1 MVIKRDST
9 ISIIRVLAMISII
22 AGHVF
27 AWENINTYQLL
38 SIGVEIFLF
47 VSGYLYAHKDI
58 DSILAFLK
66 ERITKLLI
74 PCWIMMCVI
83 GIVTWCIEGELES
96 GTVLVYLLN
105 LQGIPF
111 VFRGI
116 KKWPV
121 ISGGGQLWFLT
132 VIFACYIIM
141 YWAKKYRADSWVD
154 KHLLQTFIASGFVVI
169 IVTPLNIVLSYFWIY
184 FLGYFWARTDKK
196 LSMKR
201 KAFCILTGATLA
213 LGVGRFVCRT
223 ILDGTPFY
231 EVIVARVSMC
241 LLAVWIIVCVANI
254 TSLAPNTC
262 DKIANSKGWIIMDRL
277 SYPLFVTHYA
287 FLVGPFDVSQWFG
300 KSFLGLF
307 VFIIATCLSAL
318 SLDAITR
325 CIMYKGK

>member
-74 PCWIMMCVI
+74 PSWIMMCVL
-83 GIVTWCIEGELES
+83 GIATWCIEGELES

-121 ISGGGQLWFLT
+121 ISGG
-132 VIFACYIIM
+132 A
-141 YWAKKYRADSWVD
+141 A
-154 KHLLQTFIASGFVVI
+154 VVF
-169 IVTPLNIVLSYFWIY
+169 NSYF
-184 FLGYFWARTDKK
+184 
-196 LSMKR
+196 
-201 KAFCILTGATLA
+201 
-213 LGVGRFVCRT
+213 
-223 ILDGTPFY
+223 
-231 EVIVARVSMC
+231 C
-241 LLAVWIIVCVANI
+241 LLHHYVY
-254 TSLAPNTC
+254 
-262 DKIANSKGWIIMDRL
+262 R
-277 SYPLFVTHYA
+277 SYSRA
-287 FLVGPFDVSQWFG
+287 
-300 KSFLGLF
+300 
-307 VFIIATCLSAL
+307 
-318 SLDAITR
+318 
-325 CIMYKGK
+325 

>member
-74 PCWIMMCVI
+74 PSWIMMCVL
-83 GIVTWCIEGELES
+83 GIATWCIEGELES

-116 KKWPV
+116 KN
-121 ISGGGQLWFLT
+121 GQLFQGGQLWFLT

-141 YWAKKYRADSWVD
+141 YWAKSIGLTRGLINIFYR
-154 KHLLQTFIASGFVVI
+154 
-169 IVTPLNIVLSYFWIY
+169 
-184 FLGYFWARTDKK
+184 
-196 LSMKR
+196 
-201 KAFCILTGATLA
+201 
-213 LGVGRFVCRT
+213 
-223 ILDGTPFY
+223 
-231 EVIVARVSMC
+231 
-241 LLAVWIIVCVANI
+241 
-254 TSLAPNTC
+254 
-262 DKIANSKGWIIMDRL
+262 RL
-277 SYPLFVTHYA
+277 
-287 FLVGPFDVSQWFG
+287 
-300 KSFLGLF
+300 
-307 VFIIATCLSAL
+307 
-318 SLDAITR
+318 
-325 CIMYKGK
+325 